1 MQHMRPPRVP
11 ASEGSVRPI
20 RAMVVDDSSIIR
32 NLVTRWLNEAPGI
45 IVVSSQRNGA
55 GALRDLEASRPDVVV
70 LDVEMPEMDGITAL
84 PKLLEMRPDLAVIMA
99 SGLTKRNA
107 DISLRSLELGARDYV
122 PKPEGTGDDGG
133 VAEFQRE
140 LIEKIRLYAPEQQ
153 ANPVHPAPPVPA
165 IALKTPGSAT
175 YQLRPFNKV
184 RPRVLAIGSSTGGPQ
199 ALYRL
204 LESVKDEIREVPV
217 LVTQHMPPNF
227 TVILANHL
235 GKVTGCPALEGTHGE
250 VLKAGTIY
258 VAPGDKHMLVE
269 TKGGQPAIA
278 ISDAPPVNF
287 CKPAVDPMFE
297 SVTGVY
303 GGSVLGVV
311 LTGMGRDGADG
322 ALAIANAGGNVL
334 AQDEASSVVWG
345 MPGATARAG
354 ACAGVLALEEMGATI
369 ARILRGQMR

>member
-1 MQHMRPPRVP
+1 M
-11 ASEGSVRPI
+11 
-20 RAMVVDDSSIIR
+20 
-32 NLVTRWLNEAPGI
+32 
-45 IVVSSQRNGA
+45 
-55 GALRDLEASRPDVVV
+55 
-70 LDVEMPEMDGITAL
+70 
-84 PKLLEMRPDLAVIMA
+84 
-99 SGLTKRNA
+99 
-107 DISLRSLELGARDYV
+107 
-122 PKPEGTGDDGG
+122 
-133 VAEFQRE
+133 
-140 LIEKIRLYAPEQQ
+140 
-153 ANPVHPAPPVPA
+153 HPAPPVPA

-258 VAPGDKHMLVE
+258 VAPGGKHMLVE